1 MRYWNTVELMSDKDP
16 TVKTYNAFERAAL
29 ACFLV
34 LFLAS
39 VGMVT
44 YYGVISATN
53 PDVDFMD
60 SIFWQFTITALI
72 SMMAGFLF
80 GVNRSK

>member
-1 MRYWNTVELMSDKDP
+1 MWYWNSVELMVDRDP
-16 TVKTYNAFERAAL
+16 TVKTYNSLERAAL

-34 LFLAS
+34 LFLTS
-39 VGMVT
+39 VGMIT
-44 YYGVISATN
+44 YYGVISTTN
-53 PDVDFMD
+53 SDVNFMD
-60 SIFWQFTITALI
+60 SIFWQFTLTALM